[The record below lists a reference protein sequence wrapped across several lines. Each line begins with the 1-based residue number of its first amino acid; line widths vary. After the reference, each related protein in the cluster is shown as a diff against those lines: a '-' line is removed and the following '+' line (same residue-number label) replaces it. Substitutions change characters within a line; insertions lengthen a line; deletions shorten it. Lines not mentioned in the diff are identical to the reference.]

1 MATIKDV
8 ARLAGYSPATV
19 SRAINHS
26 GYVSAKAA
34 AKIQAVIAQL
44 DYVPNDIARDLSQGR
59 TVNVGVVVPHLN
71 HPYFTQVFN
80 GILTAAFAADYNVV
94 LLQSKYDADLERGYL
109 EQLHRKAFDALIFT
123 SRAIPL
129 AELAAARKYGP
140 IICCE
145 DPGDYPLAAAYSQR
159 AAAYQAAFHW
169 IQTQGYQHIGLT
181 FSRSDQ
187 LSATTRLTLATYTTT
202 FGHAPAADLVAL
214 GVTTFADGYRAAQTW
229 ATQASQPDFIFSN
242 GDDIAAGIRQF
253 YVDHQLA
260 VPPLMGQENQLS
272 GRLLGLSTIDH
283 HFQQVGAA
291 AFHLAASRQ
300 VAHVPVAAELILR

>member
-26 GYVSAKAA
+26 GYVSRQAT

-59 TVNVGVVVPHLN
+59 TANVGVVVPYLA

-80 GILTAAFAADYNVV
+80 GILKAAFAAAYNVV
-94 LLQSKYDADLERGYL
+94 LLQSNYDADRERGYL
-109 EQLHRKAFDALIFT
+109 EQLHRRAFDALIFT

-129 AELAAARKYGP
+129 AELAAAQKYGP

-145 DPGDYPLAAAYSQR
+145 DPGDYPLAAAYSKRTAAYR
-159 AAAYQAAFHW
+159 AAFSW
-169 IQTQGYQHIGLT
+169 IRTQGYQRVGLT
-181 FSRSDQ
+181 FSRSAQ
-187 LSATTRLTLATYTTT
+187 LSATTRLTLATYTDS
-202 FGHAPAADLVAL
+202 FGQAPAPENIRL
-214 GVTTFADGYRAAQTW
+214 GVTTFTDGYQAAQAW
-229 ATQASQPDFIFSN
+229 ARLASQPDFIFSN

-253 YVDHQLA
+253 YVDHHLL

-272 GRLLGLSTIDH
+272 SRLLGLPTIDH
-283 HFQQVGAA
+283 HFERVGAA
-291 AFHLAASRQ
+291 AFDLAASRQ
-300 VAHVPVAAELILR
+300 IARVPVAADLILR